1 MNECILIVED
11 DENVAEGLNDVLSG
25 YGYIVLESSNK
36 KETLEIFQK
45 KPIDLIIMD
54 VNLGKDNGYEI
65 CKEIRKDSQVP
76 ILFLTGCSS
85 ELELI
90 RGFQTGGDDYVT
102 KPFRMQELLVRI
114 QALLRRC
121 AAQKNIFY
129 QSGAL
134 IYNHH
139 TCQLLKNN
147 EVLDLSI
154 TEVKIIT
161 ILLENWPRTIPREE
175 LLYQVWD
182 KDSVFVEENTLSV
195 NISRIREKLGLF
207 ENHSYITTV
216 RGVGYRWAVSVKGK

>member
-11 DENVAEGLNDVLSG
+11 DENVAEALNDVLSG

-121 AAQKNIFY
+121 AALKNIFY
-129 QSGAL
+129 QSGDL

-161 ILLENWPRTIPREE
+161 ILLGNWPRTIPREE

>member
-45 KPIDLIIMD
+45 KPVDLIIMD

-129 QSGAL
+129 QSGDL

>member
-25 YGYIVLESSNK
+25 YGYIVLDSSNK

-45 KPIDLIIMD
+45 KPVDLIIMD

-129 QSGAL
+129 QSGDL

>member
-11 DENVAEGLNDVLSG
+11 DENVAEALNDVLSG

-129 QSGAL
+129 QSGDL

>member
-45 KPIDLIIMD
+45 KPINLIIMD

-121 AAQKNIFY
+121 AAPKNIFY
-129 QSGAL
+129 QSGDL

-147 EVLDLSI
+147 ELLDLSI

-182 KDSVFVEENTLSV
+182 KDSIFVEENTLSV